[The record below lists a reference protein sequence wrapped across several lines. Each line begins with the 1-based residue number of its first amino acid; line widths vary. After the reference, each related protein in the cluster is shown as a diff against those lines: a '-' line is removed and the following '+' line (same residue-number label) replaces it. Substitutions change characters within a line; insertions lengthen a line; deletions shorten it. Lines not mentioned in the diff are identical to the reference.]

1 MVEIYTPVF
10 TTSLTAAI
18 ATLTRPTTIT
28 VAATLS
34 DFGATAAL
42 YSIGIFNAGTDANP
56 VNFEALEV
64 TAGGGTLSWTVTNE
78 IGWNP
83 LLHANGS
90 TVVATL
96 LTPRS
101 IRQPLLDHTTIATIA
116 DPHTQYLQ
124 KGSFNTKGDLLA
136 ATGSGTFTT
145 LGVGAD
151 GTSPVADSTQT
162 TGIRWAVLDIGSVL
176 THRGDLIVGGLLGAE
191 TRLGIG
197 TAGQVPVVTINTA
210 TITNPLSGPNCS
222 ATGSGGLLANG
233 TNYDFAYAW
242 LTTNPSPDGGV
253 TVVSAITQFTAT
265 STGIVAVEA
274 PAAPSANLTLN
285 VYASVHGGTLHLQTQ
300 LPNASTSGV
309 NTLNVSSINIG
320 SEAASAINT
329 TGGLSIAWTAAPS
342 GSTGTTGP
350 AGPAGPPGPVGF
362 TVTGVAPYIC
372 IQDQKNSGVAAASIT
387 SGAYRTRA
395 LTTVVVN
402 DQNLASLNAS
412 NQITLSAGTY
422 RCRITAPATVVN
434 NHQARLQNI
443 TNGGTL
449 LYGTS
454 EFSATTDTIVTSSE
468 ISGRFGLASTSLIEV
483 QHRVQTTGNG
493 GSPTTF
499 GNTEIYTSAE
509 FWLEAGPIMPPGSQF
524 TDIPQATIFRRSVS
538 TNYFF
543 VNHSLGTSPI

>member
-162 TGIRWAVLDIGSVL
+162 TGIRWAVLSFASL
-176 THRGDLIVGGLLGAE
+176 MTHMGDLIVGGVLGAAQ
-191 TRLGIG
+191 RLGAG
-197 TAGQVPVVTINTA
+197 TVGQSLTVTQNTA
-210 TITNPLSGPNCS
+210 TITSPVVGPTCS
-222 ATGSGGLLANG
+222 ATGSGGLLSNG

-242 LTTNPSPDGGV
+242 ATANPTPDGGV
-253 TVVSAITQFTAT
+253 TLPSPITQFTAT
-265 STGIVAVEA
+265 ATGIVAVQA
-274 PAAPSANLTLN
+274 PAAPSAGLTLY
-285 VYASVHGGTLHLQTQ
+285 VYANTHSAALRLQGQ
-300 LPNASTSGV
+300 LTNASTGGT
-309 NTLNVSSINIG
+309 NTINVSSINTG
-320 SEAASAINT
+320 SALTESVNT
-329 TGGLSIAWTAAPS
+329 TGGVGLNWGSVS
-342 GSTGTTGP
+342 GT
-350 AGPAGPPGPVGF
+350 AGPPGAQGPQGAIGPAGLSL
-362 TVTGVAPYIC
+362 VTTPPYIN
-372 IQDQKNSGVAAASIT
+372 IQDQKTSGSAPASIT
-387 SGAYRTRA
+387 SGAFRTRT
-395 LTTVVVN
+395 LNTITSN
-402 DQNLASLNAS
+402 DQNLAVLNTTT
-412 NQITLSAGTY
+412 NQILLPAGTY
-422 RCRITAPATVVN
+422 RCRISVPAITTN
-434 NHQARLQNI
+434 NHQARLQDVSNS
-443 TNGGTL
+443 GTL
-449 LYGTS
+449 LIGTS
-454 EFSATTDTIVTSSE
+454 EFSSTSTSVVTSST
-468 ISGRFGLASTSLIEV
+468 ISGRFGLAAPTLLEV
-483 QHRVQTTGNG
+483 QHRVQTTGVG
-493 GSPTTF
+493 GNAASF
-499 GNTEIYTSAE
+499 GTEVYTVAE
-509 FWLEAGPIMPPGSQF
+509 FWLENVAIAPPGQQL
-524 TDIPQATIFRRSVS
+524 TDTPQAIIFRR
-538 TNYFF
+538 TAYQHLMYQQ
-543 VNHSLGTSPI
+543 HSLNTPPQ